1 MTHIKD
7 KNVLKSSTWKMS
19 AILGLMVLMLSF
31 GCSPE
36 PKAWED
42 INEEGAFLVFRR
54 QSLIGE
60 ETYSITSNKDSI
72 VVKSLQGENERGR
85 ITGVQSELHLK
96 MDLSPTYYVN
106 RRLADGDTTNN
117 FRLEVKSNEVSVW
130 EKKFEVSTTA
140 KTDLFFP
147 VHSNIPAAMEMMLYH
162 YYFKQGKPAVIP
174 TLPRGEISITH
185 KGQDIVQ
192 IKGVDV
198 VLDRYVTEGIN
209 WGGRTI
215 WLDESKN
222 LIALVKANTQIRELI
237 RKGYEEALQVFIDGN
252 VTEQMN
258 ALAQYTND
266 HKEEQPAITAL
277 VGGDVVDGLSDLT
290 KKDMTVIIENGRIKT
305 IGSRA
310 STEIP
315 EGAKVIDLAGKTLI
329 PGLFDMHAHS
339 NQVQWAPAYLA
350 GGITTIRDNGN
361 EIEFATAFR
370 DAIVLEGA
378 LGPDILLAGMTDGAG
393 IKGNGVIRATTPEEA
408 REVVA
413 KYYENGYNQIKIYT
427 SIQPEILK
435 VLVEE
440 AHKRGMTVTGHVPSA
455 VGNAVDAVESGM
467 DQLSHKGLFLSV
479 LFPEKTTTELGRS
492 FLSEYEVSEGRLK
505 TATAFFLKHKTVLD
519 PTIALD
525 VIRNVPRGEPIELV
539 EPDAGRIA
547 YELFEGKRFRS
558 GVGAKRSVEAI
569 KDYTKAME
577 IIGHFYRAG
586 IPIVA
591 GTDNVV
597 PVYSLYL
604 EIETYH
610 RLGGLTPLE
619 ALKTATIIPATA
631 MGLNLETG
639 TLEVGK
645 EADIAILNKN
655 PLEDIRHLRTVSAVV
670 TNGNYYRSDPLWK
683 AADFKPRNN

>member
-1 MTHIKD
+1 MKD

-19 AILGLMVLMLSF
+19 SVLGLMVLMLSF

-36 PKAWED
+36 PNIWED
-42 INEEGAFLVFRR
+42 VNEEGAFLVFRR

-60 ETYSITSNKDSI
+60 ESYSITSNKDSI

-85 ITGVQSELHLK
+85 ITGVQAELHLK
-96 MDLSPTYYVN
+96 MDLTPTYYVN
-106 RRLADGDTTNN
+106 RRLANGDTTNN
-117 FRLEVKSNEVSVW
+117 FRLEVGSNEVSVW
-130 EKKFEVSTTA
+130 EKEFEVLTTA
-140 KTDLFFP
+140 TPEMFFP

-162 YYFKQGKPAVIP
+162 YYFKQGKPIAIP
-174 TLPRGEISITH
+174 TLPRGEITITH
-185 KGQDIVQ
+185 AGQDIVQ
-192 IKGVDV
+192 IKGAEV

-222 LIALVKANTQIRELI
+222 LIALVKANTQIRELV

-252 VTEQMN
+252 VTEQMRT
-258 ALAQYTND
+258 LSQYTSD

-277 VGGDVVDGLSDLT
+277 VGGDVVDGLSDVT
-290 KKDMTVIIENGRIKT
+290 QKDMTVIIENGKIKT

-310 STEIP
+310 STKIP
-315 EGAKVIDLAGKTLI
+315 EGAKVIDLTGKTLI

-350 GGITTIRDNGN
+350 GGVTTIRDNGN

-370 DAIVLEGA
+370 DAIDKEGA

-393 IKGNGVIRATTPEEA
+393 IMGNGVIRATTPEDA

-413 KYYENGYNQIKIYT
+413 KYYEEGYKQIKIYT

-435 VLVEE
+435 VLAEE
-440 AHKRGMTVTGHVPSA
+440 AHKRGMTVTGHVPKA
-455 VGNAVDAVESGM
+455 VGNAVSAVESGM

-479 LFPEKTTTELGRS
+479 VFPDKTTTELGRS
-492 FLSEYEVSEGRLK
+492 FLSEYEVSNAQLK
-505 TATAFFLKHKTVLD
+505 KATDFFLKHKTVLD

-525 VIRNVPRGEPIELV
+525 VIRSLPRGTAIEAA
-539 EPDAGRIA
+539 EPDAFRIA

-558 GVGAKRSVEAI
+558 GVGPNRSIEAT

-577 IIGHFYRAG
+577 IIGHFHRAG

-639 TLEVGK
+639 TLEIGK
-645 EADIAILNKN
+645 EADIAILNNN
-655 PLEDIRHLRTVSAVV
+655 PLEDISNLRTVSAVM
-670 TNGNYYRSDPLWK
+670 TNGNYYLSDPLWK
-683 AADFKPRNN
+683 AADFIPRDN